1 MKRTV
6 AECTIVRPGGA
17 REGRQGLEYGEGIS
31 AQPTKPSPGTAI
43 PPASPHPGEPANGSK
58 RKRDGPARR
67 APARTGSG
75 RRRGAR

>member
-17 REGRQGLEYGEGIS
+17 RKGRRGLEYRTGIS
-31 AQPTKPSPGTAI
+31 PRRTKPSPGTAI
-43 PPASPHPGEPANGSK
+43 PPASLHPGEPAKGSK

-67 APARTGSG
+67 ARAITGSG